1 MYQHPGARQAIQK
14 WDSLPHV
21 TFINRIG
28 DEVADDGGCAIGG
41 EFVQV
46 DSKDLFANKKVVIFG
61 LPGAFTPTCSSEQLP
76 KYEEMYEKFKDAG
89 VDEIYCVSVNDGF
102 VMNAWAKQLG
112 VEKVKLLSDGNADF
126 THGIGMLVN
135 KRHLGFA
142 NRSWRYSLF
151 VDNGIV
157 QEAFVE
163 PGFNNEGTDM
173 DPYEVS
179 DPATMLQYIE
189 AENR

>member
-1 MYQHPGARQAIQK
+1 
-14 WDSLPHV
+14 
-21 TFINRIG
+21 
-28 DEVADDGGCAIGG
+28 
-41 EFVQV
+41 
-46 DSKDLFANKKVVIFG
+46 
-61 LPGAFTPTCSSEQLP
+61 
-76 KYEEMYEKFKDAG
+76 MYEKFKDAG

-179 DPATMLQYIE
+179 DPETMLQYIE